1 MTAEPAWLES
11 RDILPIH
18 EELLR
23 EFGGIAGLR
32 DSGLLESALGSP
44 RNHFAYGE
52 RDLFRLAAAY
62 AVALTRN
69 HPFVDGN
76 KRTAFMAAYV
86 FLGVN
91 GHDFQACEE
100 DVVRTMLLLAQKK
113 LSEEELAEWL
123 RESSVPPKG
132 PKRRRKPC

>member
-1 MTAEPAWLES
+1 MTAEPTWLES

-23 EFGGIAGLR
+23 EFGGSAGLR

-62 AVALTRN
+62 AFALSRD

-76 KRTAFMAAYV
+76 KRAAFMAAYV

-91 GHDFQACEE
+91 GQDFQAREE
-100 DVVRTMLLLAQKK
+100 DVVRTMLLLAEKK
-113 LSEEELAEWL
+113 LSEEELAGWL
-123 RESSVPPKG
+123 RKSSVPARG
-132 PKRRRKPC
+132 VKRRRKP

>member
-1 MTAEPAWLES
+1 VTAEPTWLES
-11 RDILPIH
+11 RDIVSIH

-23 EFGGIAGLR
+23 EFGGSAGLR

-52 RDLFRLAAAY
+52 RDHFRRAAAY

-76 KRTAFMAAYV
+76 KRAAFMAAYV

-91 GHDFQACEE
+91 GHDLQAREE
-100 DVVRTMLLLAQKK
+100 DVVRTMLLLARRK
-113 LSEEELAEWL
+113 LSEEELSEWF
-123 RESSVPPKG
+123 RESCLPAKG
-132 PKRRRKPC
+132 TKRRKKL

>member
-1 MTAEPAWLES
+1 MTAEPTWLES
-11 RDILPIH
+11 HDILPIH

-23 EFGGIAGLR
+23 EFGGSAGLR

-52 RDLFRLAAAY
+52 RDHFRLAAAY

-76 KRTAFMAAYV
+76 KRAAFMAAYV

-91 GHDFQACEE
+91 GHDFRAREE
-100 DVVRTMLLLAQKK
+100 DVVGTMLLLAQKK

-123 RESSVPPKG
+123 RASSPPAK
-132 PKRRRKPC
+132 KTRRRRKP